1 MKQPLIEVR
10 GLVKSFDDVQ
20 VLRGLDLDVFEGETF
35 VLLGGS
41 GSGKTVLMK
50 HLEGL
55 LQPDAGTVRIA
66 GHDVSSGQR
75 RELDA
80 VHHVIGV
87 AFQAGALFDSLSV
100 FDNVAFPL
108 REQLHLKKA
117 EVEARVQRMLALVGL
132 GDSVTK
138 LPGELSGGMRKRVAF
153 ARALG
158 DEIPAAADCFRYFAG
173 AVRCMGG
180 PLAGEYLAGHTSMI
194 RRDAVGVVASIA
206 PWNYPLAMAVWF
218 APLAVTLDGLRA
230 PGALA
235 ASLRAILRNGLPFV
249 LYSAVLGGVGAVTFV
264 ALSVTGMAPPVAMEA
279 AFWILM
285 PLLVASVYVSYRDI
299 FGAAEQA

>member
-1 MKQPLIEVR
+1 VKQPLIEVR

-153 ARALG
+153 ARALVLEPKVLLA
-158 DEIPAAADCFRYFAG
+158 DEPTAGLDPLMTQAIDDAIITAQKAVSATAFIITHDLPTAFRIADR
-173 AVRCMGG
+173 
-180 PLAGEYLAGHTSMI
+180 
-194 RRDAVGVVASIA
+194 VGLLFEGRIVEA
-206 PWNYPLAMAVWF
+206 
-218 APLAVTLDGLRA
+218 
-230 PGALA
+230 
-235 ASLRAILRNGLPFV
+235 
-249 LYSAVLGGVGAVTFV
+249 
-264 ALSVTGMAPPVAMEA
+264 APPDLFRASAHPAVKAFLREWLAREEA
-279 AFWILM
+279 A
-285 PLLVASVYVSYRDI
+285 R
-299 FGAAEQA
+299 QA